1 MKKEKIEL
9 PKELVDKLREKAKE
23 MSFESVEEY
32 IELILT
38 EFVEEESTSFEEED
52 EEKIKKRLKALG
64 YL

>member
-9 PKELVDKLREKAKE
+9 PKELVDKLRKKAKE
-23 MSFESVEEY
+23 IGFESVEEY

-38 EFVEEESTSFEEED
+38 EFVEEESTGFEEED